1 MDMKTEQSPETAAEA
16 GVDLPAD
23 VRALLTELARA
34 LHRQAMYPPEHPAL
48 RGSSVALAELV
59 NEVLDDTPEIAIH
72 VGRNQ
77 LAVEGALSDLSNPAL
92 ASLANQLHRH
102 HVASLALSREI
113 EPDEVAELLAVLSAD
128 PYQDAASPLSEKA
141 WPHVRIT
148 FLQYDQLTLDERG
161 SLPAGESG
169 GVWLALAHSALAD
182 DEVDPAEATDASRLA
197 RDIEA
202 RCTDDAYAR
211 NVMQNLLEVE
221 RTIEQSPG
229 ETAELQELASN
240 LVASLDP
247 AALRSLLDRGTN
259 TKERR
264 QLLAGASSSLQAGA
278 LVKLLREVAELDDC
292 EIPHS
297 VWLMLTKLARHAE
310 QGLPDRRSH
319 ASGVVRK
326 QVLELLANW
335 NISGSTPSDYA
346 NVLEAMSADGSAE
359 TAHGAGSSRTSVE
372 AARVLQMGIEVE
384 RVEGPALEGFSEMV
398 REGAIAELLDVLE
411 EAPADNPAVS
421 ELQAQLETP
430 EILASLLDRAPLDFD
445 VIDRLIARLGVAA
458 APPLLDALAGSESRA
473 VRSQLL
479 RRLADLGP
487 GIGAAVVQRLDDDRW
502 FVRRNLLSLLE
513 GLGKSPEGFTAAP
526 YLKDENEGVRLAAIK
541 LLLREPPER
550 ERAVAAA
557 LQCDDSRTVILG
569 LLAARG
575 DPPKDQVGRI
585 VALALAKENSRE
597 VRVHAI
603 RALKEVRS
611 DVALEALLQ
620 IARGRRRWTLGRR
633 RVAGQSAVARE
644 VLAVLGSTWG
654 DDPRA
659 KRVLRRAGRS
669 KGTGTRETR

>member
-1 MDMKTEQSPETAAEA
+1 MDMKTAQDPENPAEA

-48 RGSSVALAELV
+48 RGSSVALAGLV
-59 NEVLDDTPEIAIH
+59 NEVLDDIPEIPIR

-77 LAVEGALSDLSNPAL
+77 LAVQGALSDPSNPAL

-113 EPDEVAELLAVLSAD
+113 EPDEIADLLAVLSAD
-128 PYQDAASPLSEKA
+128 EHQDAASPLSEKA

-148 FLQYDQLTLDERG
+148 FLQYDRLTLDERR
-161 SLPAGESG
+161 SLPAGELG
-169 GVWLALAHSALAD
+169 GVWLALANSALAD
-182 DEVDPAEATDASRLA
+182 DGLDPTEATDPNRLA

-202 RCTDDAYAR
+202 RCTDDIYAR
-211 NVMQNLLEVE
+211 SVMQNLLEVE
-221 RTIEQSPG
+221 RAIEGSPG
-229 ETAELQELASN
+229 ENSELQELASN

-247 AALRSLLDRGTN
+247 AALRSLLHRGTN
-259 TKERR
+259 TTERR
-264 QLLAGASSSLQAGA
+264 QLLAGASNSLEAGA

-292 EIPHS
+292 EIPPS

-319 ASGVVRK
+319 ASEVVRK
-326 QVLELLANW
+326 EVLELLANW
-335 NISGSTPSDYA
+335 DISGSTPSDYA
-346 NVLEAMSADGSAE
+346 SVLEAMSADRPAE
-359 TAHGAGSSRTSVE
+359 TAHSAGSSRTSVE

-398 REGAIAELLDVLE
+398 REGAIEELLDVLE
-411 EAPADNPAVS
+411 EAPAENQAVR
-421 ELQAQLETP
+421 ELRAQLERP
-430 EILASLLDRAPLDFD
+430 EILASLLGRAPLDFD
-445 VIDRLIARLGVAA
+445 VIDRLIALLGVAA
-458 APPLLDALAGSESRA
+458 APPLLDSLAESESRA

-487 GIGAAVVQRLDDDRW
+487 GIGPDVVQRLDDERW
-502 FVRRNLLSLLE
+502 FVKRNLLSLLE
-513 GLGKSPEGFTAAP
+513 GLGRSPEGFTAAP
-526 YLKDENEGVRLAAIK
+526 HLEDENEGVRLATIK

-550 ERAVAAA
+550 ARAIAAA

-575 DPPKDQVGRI
+575 DLPEDQVGRI
-585 VALALAKENSRE
+585 VALALAEENSRE

-620 IARGRRRWTLGRR
+620 IARGRRRWTLRR
-633 RVAGQSAVARE
+633 RGAGRSAVARE
-644 VLAVLGSTWG
+644 VLAVLASTWG

-659 KRVLRRAGRS
+659 KRVLRRARHS
-669 KGTGTRETR
+669 TGTGTRKT

>member
-1 MDMKTEQSPETAAEA
+1 MDMKTVQGPETAAEA

-48 RGSSVALAELV
+48 RGSSVAFAELV
-59 NEVLDDTPEIAIH
+59 NEVLDDSPEIAIH

-77 LAVEGALSDLSNPAL
+77 LAVEGALSDPSNPAL
-92 ASLANQLHRH
+92 APLANQLHRH

-113 EPDEVAELLAVLSAD
+113 EPDEVTELLAALSAD
-128 PYQDAASPLSEKA
+128 PDQDATSPLSEKA

-148 FLQYDQLTLDERG
+148 FLQYNRLTLDERG
-161 SLPAGESG
+161 SLPAGKLG
-169 GVWLALAHSALAD
+169 DVWLALAHSAFAD
-182 DEVDPAEATDASRLA
+182 DAVDPAEATDASRLA
-197 RDIEA
+197 RGIEA

-211 NVMQNLLEVE
+211 SVVQNLLEVE
-221 RTIEQSPG
+221 RAIERSPF
-229 ETAELQELASN
+229 ETSELRELASN

-247 AALRSLLDRGTN
+247 AALRSLLHRGTN
-259 TKERR
+259 AKERR
-264 QLLAGASSSLQAGA
+264 ELLAGASNSFQAGA

-297 VWLMLTKLARHAE
+297 VWMMLTKLARHAE
-310 QGLPDRRSH
+310 QGPPDRRSH
-319 ASGVVRK
+319 ASEVVRK

-335 NISGSTPSDYA
+335 DIAASLPSDYA
-346 NVLEAMSADGSAE
+346 KVLEAMSADTTAE
-359 TAHGAGSSRTSVE
+359 NPHGADSSRTSVE
-372 AARVLQMGIEVE
+372 AVRVLQMGIEVE
-384 RVEGPALEGFSEMV
+384 RVEGPALDGFFEMV

-411 EAPADNPAVS
+411 EAPAENPAVP
-421 ELQAQLETP
+421 ELRAQLEKP
-430 EILASLLDRAPLDFD
+430 EILASLLDRGTLDFE
-445 VIDRLIARLGVAA
+445 VIDGLIALLGVAA
-458 APPLLDALAGSESRA
+458 ARPLLDALAESESRA

-487 GIGAAVVQRLDDDRW
+487 GIGPDIVKRLDDERW

-513 GLGKSPEGFTAAP
+513 DLGRSPEGFTAAP
-526 YLKDENEGVRLAAIK
+526 YLEDENEGVRLAAIK
-541 LLLREPPER
+541 LLLRDPSER
-550 ERAVAAA
+550 ARAVAAA

-575 DPPKDQVGRI
+575 APPEDQVGRI
-585 VALALAKENSRE
+585 VALALAEENSRE

-603 RALKEVRS
+603 RALEEVRS

-620 IARGRRRWTLGRR
+620 IARSRRRWTLRR
-633 RVAGQSAVARE
+633 RVAGRPAVARE
-644 VLAVLGSTWG
+644 VLAVLGATWG

-659 KRVLRRAGRS
+659 KRVLRRAGHS

>member
-1 MDMKTEQSPETAAEA
+1 MKTVQGPENAAEA
-16 GVDLPAD
+16 GADLPAD
-23 VRALLTELARA
+23 VLALLTELARA

-48 RGSSVALAELV
+48 HGSSVALAELV
-59 NEVLDDTPEIAIH
+59 NEVLDDIPDIAIH

-77 LAVEGALSDLSNPAL
+77 LVVEGALSDPNNPAL

-128 PYQDAASPLSEKA
+128 PHQDAASPLSEKA

-148 FLQYDQLTLDERG
+148 LLQYDRQTLDERV
-161 SLPAGESG
+161 SLPTGELGS
-169 GVWLALAHSALAD
+169 VWLALAHSALAD
-182 DEVDPAEATDASRLA
+182 DGVDPAEATDASGLA

-211 NVMQNLLEVE
+211 SVTQNLLEVE
-221 RTIEQSPG
+221 RTIERSPG
-229 ETAELQELASN
+229 ETSELQELVSN
-240 LVASLDP
+240 LVESLDSE
-247 AALRSLLDRGTN
+247 ALRTLLQRGTN
-259 TKERR
+259 TTERR
-264 QLLAGASSSLQAGA
+264 ELLAGASKTFQAGA

-319 ASGVVRK
+319 ASEVVRK

-335 NISGSTPSDYA
+335 DVSTSAPSDYA
-346 NVLEAMSADGSAE
+346 NVLEAMSADGSAK
-359 TAHGAGSSRTSVE
+359 TAHDAGSSRISVE
-372 AARVLQMGIEVE
+372 AARILQMGIEVE
-384 RVEGPALEGFSEMV
+384 RVEGPVLEGFSEMV

-411 EAPADNPAVS
+411 EAPAENPAVQ
-421 ELQAQLETP
+421 ELWAQLERP
-430 EILASLLDRAPLDFD
+430 EVLASLLDRGPLDLD
-445 VIDRLIARLGVAA
+445 VIDRLIDLLGVAA
-458 APPLLDALAGSESRA
+458 APPLLDALAESESRA

-487 GIGAAVVQRLDDDRW
+487 GIGPEVVQRLDDERW
-502 FVRRNLLSLLE
+502 FVRRNLLSLLDD
-513 GLGKSPEGFTAAP
+513 LGRSPEGFTAAP
-526 YLKDENEGVRLAAIK
+526 YLEDENEGTRLAAIK
-541 LLLREPPER
+541 LLLREPSER
-550 ERAVAAA
+550 ARAVAAA

-575 DPPKDQVGRI
+575 DLPKDQVGRI
-585 VALALAKENSRE
+585 VALALAEENSRE

-603 RALKEVRS
+603 RALNEVRS
-611 DVALEALLQ
+611 DVALEALIQ
-620 IARGRRRWTLGRR
+620 IALGKRRWTLRR
-633 RVAGQSAVARE
+633 RVAGRSAVGRE

-654 DDPRA
+654 DNPRA
-659 KRVLRRAGRS
+659 KRVLRRAGHS
-669 KGTGTRETR
+669 KGTGTSET